1 MSIKITLVSG
11 GRADWGLL
19 SPVCATIKNDSAFE
33 LRIVATGQ
41 HLMNDGATLE
51 TIKNDGFDIGAA
63 INMGLGANDSAADI
77 TRAMGKALE
86 GFASEFETSRPD
98 CLIILGDR
106 YEILASVQAA
116 LVTKIP
122 VAHICGGDVTEG
134 AMDDAIR
141 HAITKMAH
149 IHFATN
155 EDAAL
160 RLAQMGEEPENIHT
174 VGSPG
179 LDHIHTLETMSRD
192 EFFASID
199 FTPLDKNILVTF
211 HPVTLE
217 SASQVQCQ
225 EMLSALAKLENTGL
239 IFTGSNADPEG
250 QQITALVKNFA
261 TKHENVVFHESLG
274 TKRYFSALKHA
285 DAMLGNSSSG
295 LYEAPSFNLPAIN
308 IGNRQKGRLKA
319 SSVIDCAPNEAAITA
334 AIEKALSSPR
344 PNNTQNPYGD
354 GKTAKR
360 IVEILKQTRFDETL
374 VQKHFVDTWKK
385 S

>member
-1 MSIKITLVSG
+1 
-11 GRADWGLL
+11 
-19 SPVCATIKNDSAFE
+19 
-33 LRIVATGQ
+33 
-41 HLMNDGATLE
+41 MNDGATLE